1 MVTTLGNVSRRA
13 PMILALCLGL
23 AACLG
28 PQRLDEPLS
37 PVVLR
42 RELVGRPIVADEGR
56 QHVMIRL
63 SRNGLAARSGAI
75 AEYGRWR
82 IDGAGGLCLWWHD
95 EGERCAPVFHTIGQ
109 HYRWGDRELSVLGR

>member
-1 MVTTLGNVSRRA
+1 MTRA
-13 PMILALCLGL
+13 APAIALCLGL
-23 AACLG
+23 WACIG

-42 RELVGRPIVADEGR
+42 REFVGRPIVADEGA
-56 QHVMIRL
+56 QPVMIHL
-63 SRNGLAARSGAI
+63 SRNGIAGRSGAT

-82 IDGAGGLCLWWHD
+82 IDGSGGLCLWWHD
-95 EGERCAPVFHTIGQ
+95 EPERCAPVYHAVGS